1 MRETI
6 LTAGPGTKFLYDVI
20 RDRCSQVD
28 VLRHQELD
36 AESADLSTVT
46 GLVGW
51 QFNDELVDRLP
62 NLRWIQILSVGIQ
75 DGIVDKASARRITL
89 TNTHGLYGDSVA
101 DYVMWALL
109 TLSRNFQIVIRNQ
122 SKRRWRHIGGPGLNG
137 QVLGI
142 LGVGDIGRAV
152 ATRAKSFQMRTVG
165 IVRNSDPQEPVPDI
179 DQQVCVDKLDSVVRE
194 LDALALC
201 LPATPLTKNLVNA
214 KLIAKMKPNMRLVS
228 ISRAGVLDISATVKA
243 LRRGKIAGA
252 AIDVFDKEPLSRW
265 SRLWGVNNLI
275 VTPHVS
281 AITDDYKDRVCN
293 LVCTNIDRHC
303 AGQALLNTVGI
314 DKGY

>member
-1 MRETI
+1 MQDTI

-20 RDRCSQVD
+20 KKRCPQVK
-28 VLRHQELD
+28 VVRHQDMDVETT
-36 AESADLSTVT
+36 DLTTVT
-46 GLVGW
+46 GLIGW
-51 QFNDELVDRLP
+51 RFDKQLLDTLP

-75 DGIVDKASARRITL
+75 EGVVEKANARSITL
-89 TNTHGLYGDSVA
+89 TNAHGLYGDSVA

-109 TLSRNFQIVIRNQ
+109 TLSRNFQVVIRNQ
-122 SKRRWRHIGGPGLNG
+122 SKRRWQHTGGPGLNA

-165 IVRNSDPQEPVPDI
+165 IVRNSDPREPIADI
-179 DQQVCVDKLDSVVRE
+179 DEQVSIDNLETVVTE

-214 KLIAKMKPNMRLVS
+214 KLIAKMKSNMRLVS
-228 ISRAGVLDISATVKA
+228 ISHAGVLDIAATVKA

-265 SRLWGVNNLI
+265 SRLWRVDNLL
-275 VTPHVS
+275 VTPHIS

-293 LVCTNIDRHC
+293 LICTNIDRHC
-303 AGQALLNTVGI
+303 ANQKLLNTVGI
-314 DKGY
+314 GRVY